1 MVKLNEINVPANSSV
16 SATTVREWLAEDSI
30 LLIDVREPEEHAD
43 EHIPGSVLLPLS
55 SLNPADLPEAKG
67 RRRVLLCLTGKRS
80 AIALG
85 RLAAEG
91 VTDLLHLEGGL
102 LAYKVVG
109 GQTVEAGEA
118 VAA

>member
-1 MVKLNEINVPANSSV
+1 MVKLNETNVPANSTV
-16 SATTVREWLAEDSI
+16 SAATVREWLAEDSV

-43 EHIPGSVLLPLS
+43 ELIPGAVLLPLS
-55 SLNPADLPEAKG
+55 SLNPADLPQANG
-67 RRRVLLCLTGKRS
+67 RHRVLLCLSGKRS

-91 VTDLLHLEGGL
+91 MTDLLHLEGGL
-102 LAYKVVG
+102 LAYKMAG
-109 GQTVEAGEA
+109 GHTVEAEEA